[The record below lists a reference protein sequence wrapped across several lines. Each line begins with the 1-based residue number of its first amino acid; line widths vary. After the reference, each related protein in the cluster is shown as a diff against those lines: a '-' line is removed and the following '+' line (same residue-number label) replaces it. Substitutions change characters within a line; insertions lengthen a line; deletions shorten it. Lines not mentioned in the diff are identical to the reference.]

1 MHNSNA
7 DDFHG
12 KDGGCK
18 RGAEKCCE
26 SGAHAAH
33 DDGMAAVVIEM
44 KQVAETVGNAAAKL
58 KGSSFPSSRSS
69 AQLGEDSGK
78 EDGRCHLNGN
88 LGRGLYGCDDHVGT
102 RVVFIIEK
110 PVEKDNGKTSQGQ
123 SQQKGR
129 MGSTG
134 GICPGK
140 GQGETGSSSAY
151 NHAGHQPEKDP
162 FQKGRDV
169 KKGCSS
175 IGNTGGT
182 EAVEKILM

>member
-1 MHNSNA
+1 MARPARGRAS
-7 DDFHG
+7 
-12 KDGGCK
+12 KRDGWG
-18 RGAEKCCE
+18 G
-26 SGAHAAH
+26 
-33 DDGMAAVVIEM
+33 
-44 KQVAETVGNAAAKL
+44 
-58 KGSSFPSSRSS
+58 
-69 AQLGEDSGK
+69 
-78 EDGRCHLNGN
+78 
-88 LGRGLYGCDDHVGT
+88 
-102 RVVFIIEK
+102 
-110 PVEKDNGKTSQGQ
+110 
-123 SQQKGR
+123 
-129 MGSTG
+129 TG